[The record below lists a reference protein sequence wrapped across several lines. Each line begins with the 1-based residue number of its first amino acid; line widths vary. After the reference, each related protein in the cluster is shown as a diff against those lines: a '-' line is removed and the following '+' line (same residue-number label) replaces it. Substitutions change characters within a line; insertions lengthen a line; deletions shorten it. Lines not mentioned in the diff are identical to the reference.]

1 MVPCLS
7 GQAGSRPAP
16 GRVARPPC
24 RPSACPRPAASGSP
38 RPPAS
43 PPGRGQAGS
52 RPGGSATLPAQ
63 GQPRPGSGRP
73 PCGWPD
79 LPGRPGRPQAGL
91 RPGSLRLE
99 KASNG
104 SIFGGGIYTPPPTS
118 SQPASSPLKTTI
130 FASSNSIDLPIPP
143 LKFVDSWRIEGEGPD
158 LHLHRAVSLSPLF
171 LLRDLV
177 SRVSF
182 VLTLDSLAHLLL

>member
-1 MVPCLS
+1 MRTLS
-7 GQAGSRPAP
+7 GRP
-16 GRVARPPC
+16 GRVQAGPRPGGSATLPA
-24 RPSACPRPAASGSP
+24 SACSRPGPGRPQAGWLGHPAGLQPTPGRVQAGPRPAASGSP

-91 RPGSLRLE
+91 RLATLHL
-99 KASNG
+99 KNASNG
-104 SIFGGGIYTPPPTS
+104 SIFWEGVFIPLHLP
-118 SQPASSPLKTTI
+118 PAS
-130 FASSNSIDLPIPP
+130 
-143 LKFVDSWRIEGEGPD
+143 
-158 LHLHRAVSLSPLF
+158 
-171 LLRDLV
+171 
-177 SRVSF
+177 
-182 VLTLDSLAHLLL
+182 